1 MKNFLKIICLCVVL
15 ALFATMALASSS
27 EGGEQKDIG
36 GSNAGTNN
44 TSSKQNITIDEQVLF
59 SWNDVTITA
68 KEYITDSIWG
78 NGIKVLIENNS
89 EQDLGIGCN
98 AVIVNNYMITDLF
111 SSTIAAGKKANETIY
126 LMSSDLEA
134 AGIENVGQI
143 ELYFHVFDSNSYM
156 TLYDAEV
163 VTLKTS
169 AYDSMDITPNDM
181 GMELYNANGIKI
193 VGKYVEEDTF
203 WGSAVLLYIENTTNQ
218 NIVVSCEDM
227 SINGFMVSPMF
238 HSEVFSEKMAMST
251 ITIFQSDLEENDI
264 NSVEDIEVK
273 FHIYNSDTYQTI
285 AQTEAISF
293 TAE

>member
-15 ALFATMALASSS
+15 VLFATMALASSS
-27 EGGEQKDIG
+27 EGSEQKDIG

-44 TSSKQNITIDEQVLF
+44 ASSKQNITIDEQVLF

-143 ELYFHVFDSNSYM
+143 ELYFHVFDSNSYI

-238 HSEVFSEKMAMST
+238 YSEVFSEKMAMST
-251 ITIFQSDLEENDI
+251 ITIFQSDLEENGI

-285 AQTEAISF
+285 AQTDAISF